1 MYQVNK
7 IIDNNRMILD
17 IDLIITFFANIKLLI
32 KMTLGQGF
40 GKKAGKICVWEMYS
54 KLLMGGTN

>member
-1 MYQVNK
+1 MVLKNIKNIYQVNK

-17 IDLIITFFANIKLLI
+17 FELIITFLANIKLLI

-40 GKKAGKICVWEMYS
+40 GK
-54 KLLMGGTN
+54 